1 MSLLHQIQT
10 TQLAGANAVRFR
22 RSCRVKAEL
31 AHGTTTT
38 LEDPPRQPRPPHFP
52 LPAKIFYSFMNVLLR
67 FAKRRDGTL
76 NRRCISFLD
85 AVRSPPDPDGGPD
98 GVATS
103 DHVVDPELNLSVYY
117 SPPPAEEEKAATAAG
132 GAPVVVYF
140 QRRRLVTGSA
150 AAPQFD
156 GFCRRLSKQL
166 PARVVSVDYRLAPE
180 HRYPAPCDD
189 GVAVLRWL
197 DGGSGLFID
206 DLSAVSCRRQRRGQ
220 RRAPRGEAG
229 RRRRDEERTKVLG
242 LVAIQPYFGE
252 GGGHGVGEEAAV
264 RVEAEPEVAVADLP
278 ARRLG
283 LGPRGRERVRTGLVH
298 QQHDQKLE
306 GVDSLPGDDGGRRGA
321 GLAPGQAEVVL
332 RGAQEDGRGGVPGR
346 VSQRHSLVPRAAGE
360 CRRAAAGAGRC
371 GLREEEV
378 RGGCL
383 DTTELGRLEVDSGTM
398 EVKLISKLSS
408 SHLLVNFTNVK
419 MKGGLEGKKKKKL

>member
-31 AHGTTTT
+31 AHGTSTT

-103 DHVVDPELNLSVYY
+103 DHVVDPERNLSVRYY
-117 SPPPAEEEKAATAAG
+117 SPPPAEESRDGQAAL
-132 GAPVVVYF
+132 PVVVYF
-140 QRRRLVTGSA
+140 HGGGFVTGSA

-206 DLSAVSCRRQRRGQ
+206 DLSAVFLAGDSAGANVAHHVA
-220 RRAPRGEAG
+220 RRAAAEERY
-229 RRRRDEERTKVLG
+229 ERTKVLG
-242 LVAIQPYFGE
+242 LVAIQPYFG
-252 GGGHGVGEEAAV
+252 GEEDTESERRLPFVSRRNLKWLWRIYLPEGSDSDHEAANV
-264 RVEAEPEVAVADLP
+264 FGPGSSTSSTTRSKGEWTHFPATMVVVGGLDSLQDRQRWYYEGLKRMGVEAY
-278 ARRLG
+278 
-283 LGPRGRERVRTGLVH
+283 LVEYPNAIH
-298 QQHDQKLE
+298 SFH
-306 GVDSLPGDDGGRRGA
+306 VLPGMPTRSSWCGT
-321 GLAPGQAEVVL
+321 L
-332 RGAQEDGRGGVPGR
+332 RT
-346 VSQRHSLVPRAAGE
+346 S
-360 CRRAAAGAGRC
+360 
-371 GLREEEV
+371 
-378 RGGCL
+378 
-383 DTTELGRLEVDSGTM
+383 
-398 EVKLISKLSS
+398 
-408 SHLLVNFTNVK
+408 
-419 MKGGLEGKKKKKL
+419 

>member
-1 MSLLHQIQT
+1 MPHLITWTRASKKIRVGIGQPAPAMSLLHQT
-10 TQLAGANAVRFR
+10 THLAGANAVRFR

-31 AHGTTTT
+31 AHGTSTTT
-38 LEDPPRQPRPPHFP
+38 LQDPPRQPQPPSFP
-52 LPAKIFYSFMNVLLR
+52 LPAKIFYSLINLVLC

-103 DHVVDPELNLSVYY
+103 DHVVDPELNLSVRYY
-117 SPPPAEEEKAATAAG
+117 SPPPAEEIRDGQVAL
-132 GAPVVVYF
+132 PVVVYF
-140 QRRRLVTGSA
+140 HGGGFVTGST

-166 PARVVSVDYRLAPE
+166 PARVVSVDYRLAPG

-206 DLSAVSCRRQRRGQ
+206 DLSAVFLAGDSAGGNIAHHVA
-220 RRAPRGEAG
+220 RRAAAEERYE
-229 RRRRDEERTKVLG
+229 RDEGARAGGDPAL
-242 LVAIQPYFGE
+242 LRR

-264 RVEAEPEVAVADLP
+264 RIEAEPEVAVADLP
-278 ARRLG
+278 ARRLR

-298 QQHDQKLE
+298 QQQLE
-306 GVDSLPGDDGGRRGA
+306 QGGVDALPGDDGGRRGA

-346 VSQRHSLVPRAAGE
+346 VSQRHTLLPRAAGK

-378 RGGCL
+378 RGGSL
-383 DTTELGRLEVDSGTM
+383 DTTELGRLEVDSGSM
-398 EVKLISKLSS
+398 EVKW
-408 SHLLVNFTNVK
+408 LL
-419 MKGGLEGKKKKKL
+419 